1 MNEWVQ
7 IISTVGFPIVAFL
20 ICVYGLKYAYD
31 KSREDN
37 KSALEQISK
46 LADAINNNTIAL
58 ANLVEEIHRE
68 QKEDYFNHG

>member
-1 MNEWVQ
+1 MNDLVQ

-37 KSALEQISK
+37 NKNMEIITK
-46 LADAINNNTIAL
+46 LADSINNNTVVL
-58 ANLVEEIHRE
+58 TQLVEEINDL
-68 QKEDYFNHG
+68 KK

>member
-1 MNEWVQ
+1 MTEIVQ

-37 KSALEQISK
+37 NKNMEIITK
-46 LADAINNNTIAL
+46 LADSINNNTVVL
-58 ANLVEEIHRE
+58 TQLVEEINDL
-68 QKEDYFNHG
+68 KK

>member
-7 IISTVGFPIVAFL
+7 LISTVGFPIVAFF

-37 KSALEQISK
+37 QKSMEQISK
-46 LADAINNNTIAL
+46 LADAINSNTSTL
-58 ANLVEEIHRE
+58 ANLVEELQISRSKGE
-68 QKEDYFNHG
+68 

>member
-7 IISTVGFPIVAFL
+7 LISTVGFPIVAFF

-37 KSALEQISK
+37 HQSLEQISK
-46 LADAINNNTIAL
+46 LADAINSNTSTL
-58 ANLVEEIHRE
+58 ANLVEELQTHKGE
-68 QKEDYFNHG
+68 